1 MLTMHFSGE
10 EKSRKN
16 IIMVTLRTI
25 FTCIKYLLHVK
36 KYIYKVILLF
46 LIIQNIIF
54 VN

>member
-36 KYIYKVILLF
+36 NIYKIILLF